1 MALKHSKTN
10 AVTNLYQN
18 EHENEENSSSGG
30 EIKVHESVI
39 ATIVRRSISEIEGVA
54 RLAGSTILDNIAE
67 IVGSKKLQDRAI
79 NVIMS
84 ADSVEIDVKIIA
96 EYGVHLPTLAVAVQG
111 AVITQVK
118 ELTGMP
124 VAKVNVI
131 IQGLDDAEKEQE

>member
-1 MALKHSKTN
+1 MALKHSKSN

-18 EHENEENSSSGG
+18 ENEENSSAGG

-39 ATIVRRSISEIEGVA
+39 ATIVRRSISDIEGVA

-79 NVIMS
+79 NVIMG

-111 AVITQVK
+111 AVINQVK

-124 VAKVNVI
+124 VSKVNVI
-131 IQGLDDAEKEQE
+131 IQGLEDTDKEQN